1 MNTAKFSRTPN
12 HHLNLPRESANTT
25 TKPCSS
31 NAIEKCEEYQLLQEQ
46 MPQPIQNACKSFED
60 FMSRTKSLALTKSWK
75 VEVKEQ
81 LVVVSTMSSDY
92 VLPVY
97 QIFVDNL
104 LNFTVRVR

>member
-1 MNTAKFSRTPN
+1 
-12 HHLNLPRESANTT
+12 
-25 TKPCSS
+25 
-31 NAIEKCEEYQLLQEQ
+31 
-46 MPQPIQNACKSFED
+46 
-60 FMSRTKSLALTKSWK
+60 MSRTKSLALTKSWK

-81 LVVVSTMSSDY
+81 LVAVSIMSSNY